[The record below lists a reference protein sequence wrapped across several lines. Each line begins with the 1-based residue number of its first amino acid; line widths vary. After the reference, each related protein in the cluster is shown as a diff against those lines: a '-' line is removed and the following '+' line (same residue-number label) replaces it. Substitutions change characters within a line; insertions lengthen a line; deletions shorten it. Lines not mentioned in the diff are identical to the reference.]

1 MKLSAILKIFFA
13 VIAIAFMGY
22 YLYKNLSDLQQYHWQ
37 FNIVLFLISILIL
50 WLALFA
56 IVLIFRLIFKKLIN
70 VDIGFLQMFRAYN
83 IANIGRYLPGKVW
96 SIFGLFYFT
105 GQYGINKKQ
114 TTLAIV
120 ANEVSSKGSGVLLGL
135 CYFLFSSSFQSYLP
149 LMIALLAA
157 CLVIIHPRVLDKV
170 INLALKLVKKQPI
183 KIDFSYSTIF
193 VFFLMYIIIWEIH
206 SLAFYFLIN
215 SITPLKAI
223 NLVKFSTILPL
234 CWVVGYIILLT
245 PGGIGVRE
253 GMLVITLGEFLT
265 PEVALVV
272 AILQRIWFILVEG
285 INVLISFAI
294 QAKTNKR

>member
-1 MKLSAILKIFFA
+1 MWNLKEDFKI
-13 VIAIAFMGY
+13 VIR
-22 YLYKNLSDLQQYHWQ
+22 DLGS
-37 FNIVLFLISILIL
+37 LFLVSGIIT
-50 WLALFA
+50 LFV
-56 IVLIFRLIFKKLIN
+56 IPVSLIFLEYKALGPIILTSGIYFIF
-70 VDIGFLQMFRAYN
+70 G
-83 IANIGRYLPGKVW
+83 
-96 SIFGLFYFT
+96 GLFYFT